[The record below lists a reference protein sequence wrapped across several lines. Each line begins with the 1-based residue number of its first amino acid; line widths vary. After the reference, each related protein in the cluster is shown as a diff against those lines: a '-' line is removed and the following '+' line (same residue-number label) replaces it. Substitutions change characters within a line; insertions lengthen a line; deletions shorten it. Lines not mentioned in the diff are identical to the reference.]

1 MTHRPES
8 SEVVFCFLFLENL
21 FLEPA
26 GNNEE
31 TITAKFQ
38 SIQSV
43 YINLIQAE
51 NLFL

>member
-26 GNNEE
+26 GNNKE
-31 TITAKFQ
+31 TITQQ
-38 SIQSV
+38 SFKV
-43 YINLIQAE
+43 FNLSI
-51 NLFL
+51 